1 MKSLASGAAVL
12 LLLGMLLVSST
23 PHAVANTDYDVGD
36 TATVANTNGSGVRLR
51 DGAGTGAAIILVV
64 PEGAAVKVTGEA
76 RSGDGY
82 TWYPV
87 AYGGATGYVAGAYLG
102 GGGGGAVVQAAARK
116 TPAFEAGAH
125 VQVSGT
131 GGADLRIRGTYSF
144 DGAVLGYAPAG
155 SVLEVLGGP
164 RRDGAGNGWYEVD
177 YDGLAG
183 YASAAYLSWT
193 DDDLS
198 ARRAAPKAEAPAAK
212 AAAKEAPATG
222 GNGQAMVSVA
232 MQYVGSPYVW
242 AGASPSGF
250 DCSGFTMYV
259 AQKALGKSISHALG
273 TQVGLGTAVGAKE
286 LQPGDLVFFQNTYQA
301 GLSHVGIYI
310 GGGQMVHAGSERT
323 GVVVSNIWDNYWGPK
338 FYAARR
344 L

>member
-155 SVLEVLGGP
+155 SVLEVLGG
-164 RRDGAGNGWYEVD
+164 RGA
-177 YDGLAG
+177 
-183 YASAAYLSWT
+183 T
-193 DDDLS
+193 
-198 ARRAAPKAEAPAAK
+198 AR
-212 AAAKEAPATG
+212 
-222 GNGQAMVSVA
+222 
-232 MQYVGSPYVW
+232 
-242 AGASPSGF
+242 
-250 DCSGFTMYV
+250 
-259 AQKALGKSISHALG
+259 
-273 TQVGLGTAVGAKE
+273 GTAGTRSITTGSRATPAPPIF
-286 LQPGDLVFFQNTYQA
+286 PGPT
-301 GLSHVGIYI
+301 
-310 GGGQMVHAGSERT
+310 T
-323 GVVVSNIWDNYWGPK
+323 T
-338 FYAARR
+338 
-344 L
+344 